1 MRRHVRAPGI
11 LLSGAVLLAAS
22 LIPTTALAGQGRKG
36 EVVSPGSRPFTD
48 TWERMI
54 LRDKQM
60 GREIQA
66 GNMSAPTPVQ
76 LMPSGQGAVNRAATS
91 DSAEYYVTPA
101 YAGPASKTP
110 TPRNPQALGANFAGV
125 NLQNQ
130 IDAGWPNYPPDT
142 AGAIGPDHFVQATN
156 GSAVVFDRAGTPLA
170 HVSLAS
176 FFATGAYPRG
186 GAKQPKVIFD
196 RRSGKWFA
204 SVLEGAATDNQI
216 ILAVSRTS
224 NPFGTWDKY
233 VLNTATAGTRTDANA
248 LGVDDNGVYFAH
260 NVVGASTTATIAVTR
275 KATLI
280 AAAPSLGPLYRWSGI
295 TDMFAPQPVFN
306 MSGIGTT
313 VPIYFFATHPT
324 ALTGLYY
331 RYMIWP
337 DAPAIPSLPVT
348 AVLGTAA
355 YAAPVS
361 APALGSTTNIDT
373 GDDRLSAVHARSN
386 VAWMAHNV
394 GVNATGGATGADRTG
409 IEWIAVDIS
418 GIVPGVTQR
427 GRVFD
432 NAAQTARSYFYPSI
446 SVNGQLHVAMG
457 FSGSKADE
465 WVGAYTCG
473 RWSSDAA
480 NTMQAVSQIK
490 AGEADYNLLVS
501 GRNRWGGSSATS
513 LDPNDNITLWTV
525 QEYASKSAANP
536 VNIWGTWI
544 AALLAPA
551 PTINNPAASAV
562 QGTVG
567 ATFNVTGTNFYY
579 GGAAYRN
586 TINITISGDGIS
598 NKTVTYVNSTTA
610 TVKFD
615 LATTATIGPRD
626 VTFTNVDGQTATA
639 VGGFT
644 VIRAIPTHI
653 EVDNKSSQ
661 IGLAVALTAKL
672 VNDDTS
678 AGIAGKTLAFK
689 VGGTA
694 VGSGT
699 TDASGIA
706 TVNYTVP
713 ELTGIGDRTIDVA
726 FLFDGTNAASAGSGT
741 LTVLQTP
748 TKIYAPDRTG
758 VIGATTALKA
768 YLFRTTDNGAIA
780 GRTITFTVDGSAAGS
795 GTTIASGEATA
806 SYAVPEGVGAG
817 VRPIGV
823 AFAGDATYNSRAGS
837 AKLTVGKANTTLF
850 GFDRTTTP
858 GGSADLK
865 AYLRRTTDLAYLAG
879 RTVNYKVDGTAVGSA
894 VTNGAGLASYIYTV
908 TQGPGQYEAKYEFDG
923 DVAYNAGTGSNTLT
937 VTDTTTLVVASVS
950 GQIGATV
957 GLSATLTRNYD
968 STALAGKT
976 VSFKVDG
983 TAAGSGATDAS
994 GVATASYVIPA
1005 GFVGDK
1011 PIAGTF
1017 AGDVVYAASNG
1028 AGTLTIEKAD
1038 VTVTVPDVSGKVAA
1052 TVALTATV
1060 KRNSDSA
1067 ALAGLSVAFDLNGTA
1082 VGSDDTDASGVAG
1095 VDYVLP
1101 EPPGASTITA
1111 TFAGDGENN
1120 ADAGS
1125 GTLTVNKADTALTVS
1140 SPAGVAG
1147 TSVDIT
1153 GALTRTSDGGTLS
1166 GKSVDVTVDGSAVG
1180 TAVTDGG
1187 GDYTI
1192 AYAIPATATAGAHSV
1207 GASFAGDVSYEATTA
1222 TGTLTVSVNTTMAV
1236 APASGTPGGA
1246 AAAISATLTRNN
1258 DGAGLSGKSVTFK
1271 VNGTAIAA
1279 GTTNAAGVATSSAAV
1294 GDTAATFEIE
1304 AKFAGDAEYLES
1316 TGTGTLTVVPAATSV
1331 YVPDRT
1337 GHATETVLLRGYLKR
1352 TTDSGW
1358 LTGKTLTFKVD
1369 GTAVGSGVT
1378 AGASGASYTWTI
1390 PGVAGIRTITAEFA
1404 GDVGYNAST
1413 GSGKLTVTG
1422 GTATKVYVVDRT
1434 AKIAT
1439 YTVLKAYLY
1448 RMDNSPVA
1456 GKTISISVDGTL
1468 VGTDVTRISGYA
1480 QLGYTVPEGAG
1491 PGTRGIHGEWAGDGG
1506 YNASSNHGT
1515 LTVQKAPSY
1524 LYAYP
1529 RTGRQGVT
1537 VTLMSY
1543 LRRLPD
1549 YAKLG
1554 GKTID
1559 YTLDGSAIGSAVTGA
1574 DGIAN
1579 LSYAIPATLSIANHT
1594 IGTSFAGD
1602 VSYDASSAT
1611 GILKMIP

>member
-76 LMPSGQGAVNRAATS
+76 HMPSSQGAVSRASTS
-91 DSAEYYVTPA
+91 DSAEYYITPA

-110 TPRNPQALGANFAGV
+110 TPRNPQALGASFAGV

-186 GAKQPKVIFD
+186 GAKQPKIIYD

-204 SVLEGAATDNQI
+204 SILEGAATENQI
-216 ILAVSRTS
+216 ILAVSRTT

-233 VLNTATAGTRTDANA
+233 VLNTATVGARTDANA

-260 NVVGASTTATIAVTR
+260 NIVGASTTATIAVTR
-275 KATLI
+275 KATLV
-280 AAAPSLGPLYRWSGI
+280 AASPSLGPLYRWTGI
-295 TDMFAPQPVFN
+295 TDMNAPQPIFN
-306 MSGIGTT
+306 MSGVATDA
-313 VPIYFFATHPT
+313 PMFFFASHPT

-331 RYMIWP
+331 RFFVWP
-337 DAPAIPSLPVT
+337 TTGIPTLPVT
-348 AVLGTAA
+348 AVLPTAA

-373 GDDRLSAVHARSN
+373 GDDRFSVAHARSS
-386 VAWMAHNV
+386 VAWLAHNV
-394 GVNATGGATGADRTG
+394 GVNSTGGATGADRTG
-409 IEWIAVDIS
+409 VEWIAVNI
-418 GIVPGVTQR
+418 GTIVPSIAQR

-432 NAAQTARSYFYPSI
+432 NAAQTPRSYYYPSI

-501 GRNRWGGSSATS
+501 GKNRWGGSSATS

-525 QEYASKSAANP
+525 QEYAAKSAANP

-562 QGTVG
+562 QGVVG
-567 ATFNVTGTNFYY
+567 VTFNVTGANFYD

-586 TINITISGDGIS
+586 RINITVSGDGIS
-598 NKTVTYVNSTTA
+598 NKTITYVNTTTA

-626 VTFTNVDGQTATA
+626 VTFTNPDGQSATV

-661 IGLAVALTAKL
+661 IGLAVPLTAKL

-678 AGIAGKTLAFK
+678 AGIAGKTLSFK
-689 VGGTA
+689 VSGTA
-694 VGSGT
+694 AGSGT

-706 TVNYTVP
+706 TVSYIVP
-713 ELTGIGDRTIDVA
+713 ELTGIGDRTIDAA
-726 FLFDGTNAASAGSGT
+726 FLFDGTNAASTGSGT

-758 VIGATTALKA
+758 VIGAVTALKA

-780 GRTITFTVDGSAAGS
+780 GRTLTFTVDGSAAGS

-806 SYAVPEGVGAG
+806 NYAVPEGVGAG

-823 AFAGDATYNSRAGS
+823 AFAGDATYNSSTGS

-858 GGSADLK
+858 GGNADLK

-879 RTVNYKVDGTAVGSA
+879 RTVNYKVNGTAVGSA

-923 DVAYNAGTGSNTLT
+923 DVAYNAGTGANTLT
-937 VTDTTTLVVASVS
+937 VTDTTALAVANVS

-957 GLSATLTRNYD
+957 TLSATLTRNYD
-968 STALAGKT
+968 AGVLAGKT
-976 VSFKVDG
+976 VTFTVDG
-983 TAAGSGATDAS
+983 TAAGSGATDAA
-994 GVATASYVIPA
+994 GVATSSYVIPA

-1011 PIAGTF
+1011 PIGGAF
-1017 AGDVVYAASNG
+1017 AGDVVYAASSG
-1028 AGTLTIEKAD
+1028 AGTLTIQKAD
-1038 VTVTVPDVSGKVAA
+1038 TTVAVPDVTGKVAA

-1060 KRNSDSA
+1060 TRNSDGA
-1067 ALAGLSVAFDLNGTA
+1067 PLGGKSVAFDLSGTG
-1082 VGSDDTDASGVAG
+1082 VGSSDTNASGVAS

-1101 EPPGASTITA
+1101 EPPGASTINA
-1111 TFAGDGENN
+1111 AFAGDGEYN
-1120 ADAGS
+1120 ASAGS

-1153 GALTRTSDGGTLS
+1153 GNLTRTTDGADLS
-1166 GKSVDVTVDGSAVG
+1166 GKTINVTVHGTAVG
-1180 TAVTDGG
+1180 SAVTDGG
-1187 GDYTI
+1187 GDYTLT
-1192 AYAIPATATAGAHSV
+1192 YAIPATAMAGAHPI
-1207 GASFAGDVSYEATTA
+1207 GAEFAGDVSYEATTA
-1222 TGTLTVSVNTTMAV
+1222 SGTLTVTVNTTLVV
-1236 APASGTPGGA
+1236 AAASGTPGGA
-1246 AAAISATLTRNN
+1246 AAAISVTLTRNN

-1271 VNGTAIAA
+1271 VAGTAIAA
-1279 GTTNAAGVATSSAAV
+1279 GTTDAAGVATSSAAT

-1331 YVPDRT
+1331 YAPDRT

-1369 GTAVGSGVT
+1369 GTVAGTGTTS
-1378 AGASGASYTWTI
+1378 GASGASYTWTI

-1448 RMDNSPVA
+1448 RMDNSPVS
-1456 GKTISISVDGTL
+1456 GKTMSLSVDSTL
-1468 VGTDVTRISGYA
+1468 IGTDVTRPAGYV
-1480 QLGYTVPEGAG
+1480 QLGYTVPEGSG
-1491 PGTRGIHGEWAGDGG
+1491 PGVRVISSAWAGDGG
-1506 YNASSNHGT
+1506 YNASSNTGT

-1579 LSYAIPATLSIANHT
+1579 LSYAIPAALPIVNHT
-1594 IGTSFAGD
+1594 IGTAFAGD
-1602 VSYDASSAT
+1602 ISYDASSAT

>member
-1 MRRHVRAPGI
+1 
-11 LLSGAVLLAAS
+11 
-22 LIPTTALAGQGRKG
+22 
-36 EVVSPGSRPFTD
+36 
-48 TWERMI
+48 MI

-76 LMPSGQGAVNRAATS
+76 LMPSGQSAMSRAAIS
-91 DSAEYYVTPA
+91 DSAEYYITPS
-101 YAGPASKTP
+101 YAGKAGKIAGPLS
-110 TPRNPQALGANFAGV
+110 PQGLGANFAGV

-186 GAKQPKVIFD
+186 GAKQPRIIYD

-204 SVLEGAATDNQI
+204 SVIEGVATENQI
-216 ILAVSRTS
+216 ILAVSRTT

-233 VLNTATAGTRTDANA
+233 VLNTATVGARTDANA

-260 NVVGASTTATIAVTR
+260 NVVGGSTTATIAATR
-275 KATLI
+275 KATLV
-280 AAAPSLGPLYRWSGI
+280 AATPSLGPLYRWSGI

-306 MSGIGTT
+306 MSGIGAT

-337 DAPAIPSLPVT
+337 DAPAIPTLPVT
-348 AVLGTAA
+348 ANLATAA
-355 YAAPVS
+355 YATPVS

-373 GDDRLSAVHARSN
+373 GDDRLSAVHARSS

-418 GIVPGVTQR
+418 GIVPGITQR
-427 GRVFD
+427 GRVYD
-432 NAAQTARSYFYPSI
+432 NAAQTPRSYYYPGI

-457 FSGSKADE
+457 FSGSKAGE

-480 NTMQAVSQIK
+480 NTMQAVTQIK

-501 GRNRWGGSSATS
+501 GKNRWGGSSATS

-525 QEYASKSAANP
+525 QEYAAKSAANP

-562 QGTVG
+562 QGVVG
-567 ATFNVTGTNFYY
+567 VTFNVTGANFYY

-598 NKTVTYVNSTTA
+598 NKTVTYVNTTTA

-626 VTFTNVDGQTATA
+626 VTFTAVDGQTATA

-644 VIRAIPTHI
+644 VIRAIPTRV
-653 EVDNKSSQ
+653 EVDNKTSQ
-661 IGLAVALTAKL
+661 IGAVAALTAKL
-672 VNDDTS
+672 VNEDTS
-678 AGIAGKTLAFK
+678 AGIAGKTLSFK

-694 VGSGT
+694 VGSGA

-713 ELTGIGDRTIDVA
+713 ELTGIGDRVIDVA

-741 LTVLQTP
+741 LTVVQTP
-748 TKIYAPDRTG
+748 TKLYAPDRTG
-758 VIGATTALKA
+758 IIGATTALKG
-768 YLFRTTDNGAIA
+768 YLFRTTDSGPIT
-780 GRTITFTVDGSAAGS
+780 GRTITFTVDGTAAGS
-795 GTTIASGEATA
+795 GTTIATGEATA
-806 SYAVPEGVGAG
+806 NYAVPEGVGAG

-823 AFAGDATYNSRAGS
+823 AFAGDASYNSSAGT

-850 GFDRTTTP
+850 GFDRTTTT
-858 GGSADLK
+858 GGIADLK
-865 AYLRRTTDLAYLAG
+865 AFLRRTTDLAYLAG

-908 TQGPGQYEAKYEFDG
+908 TQGPGQYEARYDFGGDG
-923 DVAYNAGTGSNTLT
+923 AYNAGTGANTLT
-937 VTDTTTLVVASVS
+937 VTGTTALVVANAS
-950 GQIGATV
+950 GQIGSTV
-957 GLSATLTRNYD
+957 TLAATLTRNYD
-968 STALAGKT
+968 STVLAGKT

-983 TAAGSGATDAS
+983 AAAGTGVTDAA
-994 GVATASYVIPA
+994 GIATASYVIPA

-1011 PIAGTF
+1011 PITGAF
-1017 AGDVVYAASNG
+1017 AGDVVYGASNG
-1028 AGTLTIEKAD
+1028 AGVLTSEKAD
-1038 VTVTVPDVSGKVAA
+1038 VTVTVPDVAGKIAE

-1067 ALAGLSVAFDLNGTA
+1067 ALAGLSVAFDLNGTG
-1082 VGSDDTDASGVAG
+1082 VGSGATNASGVAG

-1101 EPPGASTITA
+1101 EPAGAATITA
-1111 TFAGDGENN
+1111 AFAGDGENN
-1120 ADAGS
+1120 AKSGT
-1125 GTLTVNKADTALTVS
+1125 GTLTINKAPTALTVN

-1153 GALTRTSDGGTLS
+1153 GSLTRTLGSAALAC
-1166 GKSVDVTVDGSAVG
+1166 KSIDITVDGTAAGSAVTNG
-1180 TAVTDGG
+1180 SGA
-1187 GDYTI
+1187 YTLS
-1192 AYAIPATATAGAHSV
+1192 YAIPASDAVGAHAI
-1207 GASFAGDVSYEATTA
+1207 GAAFAGDVSYEAATA
-1222 TGTLTVSVNTTMAV
+1222 TGTLTVSVHTTVTV

-1246 AAAISATLTRNN
+1246 AASVSATLTRNN
-1258 DGAGLSGKSVTFK
+1258 DGAGLAGKSVAFK
-1271 VNGTAIAA
+1271 VDGTAVGSA
-1279 GTTNAAGVATSSAAV
+1279 TTDATGKASVTKTVDDTKASSTIDAS
-1294 GDTAATFEIE
+1294 
-1304 AKFAGDAEYLES
+1304 FAGDADYLAS
-1316 TGTGTLTVVPAATSV
+1316 SGSGTLTTVKAATSV

-1352 TTDSGW
+1352 TTDNAW

-1369 GTAVGSGVT
+1369 GTVAGTGVM
-1378 AGASGASYTWTI
+1378 AGASGAGYTWTI
-1390 PGVAGIRTITAEFA
+1390 PGVAGTRTITAEFA

-1422 GTATKVYVVDRT
+1422 GTATKVFVVDRT

-1456 GKTISISVDGTL
+1456 GKTMSISIDSTL
-1468 VGTDVTRISGYA
+1468 IGTDVTRPSGYV

-1491 PGTRGIHGEWAGDGG
+1491 PGIRVIHGVWAGDGG
-1506 YNASSNHGT
+1506 YNAANNTGK

-1529 RTGRQGVT
+1529 RTGRQGAT

-1579 LSYAIPATLSIANHT
+1579 LTYAIPATLSIANHT

-1602 VSYDASSAT
+1602 ISYDPSAST